1 MAEVTY
7 YLCLCTYGGTWHPLA
22 IEADGEIVGFLMWA
36 VDDDSSRWIGGV
48 VIDVD
53 HQRRGLGRA
62 AMAEAVRLLGA
73 QPGCT
78 GIALS
83 VSPDNAAARALYA
96 SLGFVETGEVED
108 DGAELVLR
116 LNP

>member
-1 MAEVTY
+1 
-7 YLCLCTYGGTWHPLA
+7 
-22 IEADGEIVGFLMWA
+22 
-36 VDDDSSRWIGGV
+36 
-48 VIDVD
+48 
-53 HQRRGLGRA
+53 
-62 AMAEAVRLLGA
+62 MAEAVRLLGG